1 MSNTDDVRAA
11 LKSAT
16 GALTAAE
23 IGELAGLNG
32 GDTSKLLYA
41 MVQTGE
47 VEKQEGEGKATYIRN
62 PNFTSKRATKAAA
75 PADLPAVKPSRT
87 NARKAK
93 PAKVR
98 KATRPPPAKKARAK
112 VEKAARPKKPRLAA
126 PAEATPIDQ
135 ACTAHTITLQLST
148 VRGLIR
154 FAMSSD
160 KPLDAATRAA
170 VIDATQ
176 EAA

>member
-23 IGELAGLNG
+23 IGEIAGLPG

-47 VEKQEGEGKATYIRN
+47 VEKQDGEGKSTYIRN
-62 PNFTSKRATKAAA
+62 PDFTSKRAAKAAPTA
-75 PADLPAVKPSRT
+75 ETPVVKPSRT
-87 NARKAK
+87 NAKKAK

-98 KATRPPPAKKARAK
+98 KAKRPTTRKVHVK
-112 VEKAARPKKPRLAA
+112 VEKKARPKKLRVAA
-126 PAEATPIDQ
+126 PIVNARAGQVD
-135 ACTAHTITLQLST
+135 AAHTITLQLAT

-154 FAMSSD
+154 HAMSSD